1 MDFRLWLRNQR
12 RHHIV
17 LLFPA
22 LLTAVAGIDLLLT
35 RARGSEI
42 QWLAVPFLVT
52 GAPLFVWAVCPW
64 SSAPETS
71 TPSLATRRLRIITC
85 TGRLVRYSPVLG
97 SARSVEHC
105 ACYRLPPSQP

>member
-22 LLTAVAGIDLLLT
+22 LLTADAGIDLLLT

-42 QWLAVPFLVT
+42 QWLAVPFLVS
-52 GAPLFVWAVCPW
+52 GATHFVWAVWPW
-64 SSAPETS
+64 NSAPERS
-71 TPSLATRRLRIITC
+71 KPSIAARLRKIINGQ
-85 TGRLVRYSPVLG
+85 GRLVRYCPVIGTELVAG
-97 SARSVEHC
+97 
-105 ACYRLPPSQP
+105 